1 MLSSSNNNQTSPH
14 SSHLLPTVPI
24 KPMHISARR
33 SRPATSSWLDL
44 VLLRLLLDW
53 NIEVLNKSDV
63 FAKKTV
69 HIGLRLTTQAL
80 FGTGLASRFTS
91 KSKKHPPNASQRTGV
106 RGSPPTQIAGLWT
119 GRRKIANTASEPLLL
134 NAAERFKVTETNRP
148 SKWIFSLL
156 LASSFHVP

>member
-33 SRPATSSWLDL
+33 SRSATSSWLDL

-53 NIEVLNKSDV
+53 NSEVLNKSDV

-80 FGTGLASRFTS
+80 FGTALASRFTS
-91 KSKKHPPNASQRTGV
+91 KSRKHPPNASQRTGV

-119 GRRKIANTASEPLLL
+119 RRREITNVASDPLLL
-134 NAAERFKVTETNRP
+134 NATARFHISETTRP
-148 SKWIFSLL
+148 
-156 LASSFHVP
+156 